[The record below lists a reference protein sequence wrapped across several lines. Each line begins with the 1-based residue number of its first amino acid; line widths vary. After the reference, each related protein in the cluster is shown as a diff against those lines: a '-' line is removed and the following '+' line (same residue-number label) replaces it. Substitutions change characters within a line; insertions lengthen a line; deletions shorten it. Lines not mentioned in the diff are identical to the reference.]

1 MTETRKVKVLL
12 KLVGWLESGEDWE
25 LIPLPQILRQYIWS
39 LGLFR
44 VATAAQLT
52 NINVINRFAPANC
65 KINVNENRE
74 LMNMVSIYGYR
85 LYFIW
90 Q

>member
-1 MTETRKVKVLL
+1 MTATRKVKVLL
-12 KLVGWLESGEDWE
+12 KLVGWLESGENWE

-52 NINVINRFAPANC
+52 NINVINMFAPANC
-65 KINVNENRE
+65 KVKDN
-74 LMNMVSIYGYR
+74 
-85 LYFIW
+85 
-90 Q
+90 

>member
-25 LIPLPQILRQYIWS
+25 PIPLPQILRQYIWS

-44 VATAAQLT
+44 VATKTQLT
-52 NINVINRFAPANC
+52 NINVINMFAPANC
-65 KINVNENRE
+65 KVKDN
-74 LMNMVSIYGYR
+74 
-85 LYFIW
+85 
-90 Q
+90 